1 MFDIISNIK
10 AIVKTIPDEH
20 MACFIVKSFS
30 LLKISS
36 INQIHNHV
44 APILGVTPNIK
55 LIIELS
61 IDKPLKKFVAT

>member
-10 AIVKTIPDEH
+10 ASVKTIPDEH
-20 MACFIVKSFS
+20 IACFIVKSFS

-44 APILGVTPNIK
+44 APILGVTPNI
-55 LIIELS
+55 
-61 IDKPLKKFVAT
+61 